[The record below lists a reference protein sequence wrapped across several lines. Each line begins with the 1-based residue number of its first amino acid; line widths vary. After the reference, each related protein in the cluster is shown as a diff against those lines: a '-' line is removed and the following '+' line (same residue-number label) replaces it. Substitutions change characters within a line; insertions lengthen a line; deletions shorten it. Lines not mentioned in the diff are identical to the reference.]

1 MNRFILPMI
10 MAAFLLPVPA
20 KAEMSAEQKKEVE
33 AIIQEYLLNNGKT
46 IIDSVQKFQ
55 EEEQAR
61 QAKEDEEKF
70 GPKVIELAEK
80 IKKEKTGAE
89 AGNPDG
95 DIVIVEFYD
104 YNCGW
109 CKKAWTEIQAIL
121 KDDKNV
127 RVVFY
132 DIPVLGPDSLE
143 VAKWSLASK
152 KQNKFFEFHS
162 AVMNHPGQHDVE
174 TLKKLAGDAGL
185 NVEKLEKDKA
195 SPDIEA
201 EIKSHLE
208 AAASVGI
215 QGTPGFLIND
225 RVFRGYIP
233 YDVIQSTIKELR
245 AAKK

>member
-1 MNRFILPMI
+1 MI

-20 KAEMSAEQKKEVE
+20 KAEMTAEQKKEVE
-33 AIIQEYLLNNGKT
+33 EIVKQYILNNGKT
-46 IIDSVQKFQ
+46 VIDGVNKFQ

-61 QAKEDEEKF
+61 QAKEDETKY
-70 GPKVIELAEK
+70 GPKVIELAAK
-80 IKKEKTGAE
+80 IKKEKGGAE

-95 DIVIVEFYD
+95 DIVIVEFFD

-109 CKKAWTEIQAIL
+109 CKKAWTEIQSVL

-127 RVVFY
+127 RVVFF

-152 KQNKFFEFHS
+152 KQNKYFAFHS

-174 TLKKLAGDAGL
+174 TLKKLAKEAGL
-185 NVEKLEKDKA
+185 DVEKLEKDKA
-195 SPDIEA
+195 SPEVEA
-201 EIKSHLE
+201 EIKSHLDT
-208 AAASVGI
+208 ANSIGI

-233 YDVIQSTIKELR
+233 YEAMQATIKELR